1 MRLLGRSWLP
11 LKVSEKP
18 CQGLMSKIRSAL
30 LWVVNALATA
40 AISIFVGMAIVALA
54 LLTGVGIFIGLIR
67 KN

>member
-1 MRLLGRSWLP
+1 
-11 LKVSEKP
+11 
-18 CQGLMSKIRSAL
+18 MSKIRSAL
-30 LWVVNALATA
+30 LWVANALATA